1 MNKSFILD
9 TNILIYFF
17 DGNDAAGKLI
27 REVQYNVSSI
37 THIELLSNA
46 NASRRELITEF
57 LSGTT
62 IIHTNPAI
70 CEFAINFRLNYKI
83 KTPDAIIAATAKYL
97 GFTLITADAQLF
109 QIKEIEII
117 KFSK

>member
-1 MNKSFILD
+1 MHKSFILD

-17 DGNDAAGKLI
+17 EGNMAAGKLI
-27 REVQYNVSSI
+27 EKIQYNVSSI
-37 THIELLSNA
+37 TYIELLSDA
-46 NASRRELITEF
+46 NIQKRELIIDF
-57 LSGTT
+57 LLGTT

-70 CEFAINFRLNYKI
+70 CEFATNFRLNYKI

-97 GFTLITADAQLF
+97 GFPLITADAQLF